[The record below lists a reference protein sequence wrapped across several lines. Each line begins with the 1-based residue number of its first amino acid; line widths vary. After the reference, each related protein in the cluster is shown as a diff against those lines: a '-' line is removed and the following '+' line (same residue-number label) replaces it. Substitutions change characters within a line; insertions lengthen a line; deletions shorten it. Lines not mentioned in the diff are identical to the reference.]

1 MIPSRLRRQSL
12 LKMIEGLAAKR
23 RLVFSI
29 LVGVLL
35 LVLGI
40 SRGTF
45 VESGYSVNYD
55 SKPPANVLRGLK
67 FVESAVSMGAEYR
80 FNSENPN
87 DPLTNYRNET
97 NPPALAIHDLNRDG
111 FLDIVVSGALAPKV
125 FLNRE
130 GQRFEAT
137 EFRFGFEDQRISPTA
152 MVIFADFNNDG
163 LDDVLVSA
171 MPRHRLYYAKTN
183 PDPKTK
189 QLYPIVFEKQYERL
203 QKYYSKPEGVAVL
216 DFNLD
221 GRLDLI
227 FGNFVAKPGEKPSET
242 LWLGATRHENQG
254 GGVNDLL
261 LQKEDGKFEVSKSV
275 DFLTRSYTH
284 SVGVSDLNQDGYP
297 DIFFANDYAN
307 DELFLN
313 RAGKFVLDVTESR
326 IPKRLHG
333 NSGMNGEI
341 VDFDMDGL
349 ADIYV
354 TNIYK
359 PPFVRSFNIL
369 WKQNPDGSFS
379 VRSNSKQ
386 VARCGFSWAA
396 KFADFNNDGW
406 LDLAVA
412 NGRNRGLHNAKEG
425 ELQSLWYRRGMVG
438 RIPNGLR
445 QFYYENKLPGAK
457 YTVSAYERDCLF
469 INDGEQFWDVAP
481 FVGITSR
488 FEGRPLA
495 ITDIENDGKVDFVVG
510 NLNGPLEV
518 YRNFSELNG
527 NWLGLGFQTSTGS
540 EYPIGAKVR
549 VVCDDGVVLYREF
562 YPANGY
568 RAQSDPRLHFGLG
581 RRTVREVII
590 EWKPGLVETFAISRL
605 NQYVRLKQGGG
616 RRD

>member
-1 MIPSRLRRQSL
+1 MLQKLIALHKLIAQRRLLLSLFVGFSL
-12 LKMIEGLAAKR
+12 LA
-23 RLVFSI
+23 
-29 LVGVLL
+29 
-35 LVLGI
+35 LGALQ
-40 SRGTF
+40 GTF
-45 VESGYSVNYD
+45 IESGYSVNYEA
-55 SKPPANVLRGLK
+55 KPPPDVLRGLK
-67 FVESAVSMGAEYR
+67 FVESAVEMGIAYR

-111 FLDIVVSGALAPKV
+111 YMDLVVSGALYPKV
-125 FLNRE
+125 YLSRN
-130 GQRFEAT
+130 GQRFE
-137 EFRFGFEDQRISPTA
+137 ESKFRFGFEDQRISPTA
-152 MVIFADFNNDG
+152 MVIFGDFNGDG
-163 LDDVLVSA
+163 LDDCLVSA
-171 MPRHRLYYAKTN
+171 MPGHRLYYAKRN
-183 PDPKTK
+183 DEPKTNK
-189 QLYPIVFEKQYERL
+189 LYPIVFEKQYERL

-216 DFNLD
+216 DFNQD

-227 FGNFVAKPGEKPSET
+227 FGNFVAKPGEKPSEA

-254 GGVNDLL
+254 GGANDLL
-261 LQKEDGKFEVSKSV
+261 LQDLNGYFSVAKAV

-284 SVGVSDLNQDGYP
+284 SVGISDLNQDGFP

-313 RAGKFVLDVTESR
+313 RHGQFVEDVTESKM
-326 IPKRLHG
+326 PKRLHG

-349 ADIYV
+349 SDIYV

-379 VRSNSKQ
+379 VKSNSKQ

-412 NGRNRGLHNAKEG
+412 NGRNRGMHNADEG
-425 ELQSLWYRRGMVG
+425 ELQSLWYRRGLVG

-457 YTVSAYERDCLF
+457 YTVSAFERDCLF
-469 INDGEQFWDVAP
+469 IYDGDQFWDVAP

-495 ITDIENDGKVDFVVG
+495 ITDIENDGKVDFIVG

-518 YRNFSELNG
+518 YRNLSEVPG
-527 NWLGLGFQTSTGS
+527 NWLGLAFETEKGS

-549 VVCDDGVVLYREF
+549 VVRDDGIQLYREF

-581 RRTVREVII
+581 QRKVRSVSV
-590 EWKPGLVETFAISRL
+590 EWKPGQLEIFEIPKI
-605 NQYVRLKQGGG
+605 NEYVLLKQGRG